1 MSRKNTSEKR
11 KQRTMKPN
19 YIRNIH
25 PSASSAVKGRTID
38 PNKRNEALISIE
50 KLNKAKK
57 KESNKNKNKKSEVK

>member
-1 MSRKNTSEKR
+1 MSRKNTSESR

-25 PSASSAVKGRTID
+25 PSASAAAKGRTID
-38 PNKRNEALISIE
+38 PEKKNMALISIE

-57 KESNKNKNKKSEVK
+57 KESNKNKGSEVK